1 MINNYRTRLL
11 YTIEQTSSIYLS
23 DAYQEGYLV
32 LNQNREATLNLLR
45 TSYKHSGATDNRGN
59 EDAQTSHLR
68 EIILDASA
76 RRHIAY
82 KIYLRVTAAKRLSAA
97 DEKAGY
103 WLNEDPTL
111 ESIIFW
117 VRLGITKQN

>member
-1 MINNYRTRLL
+1 MIESAYSRYQYTLLSNNTRAIRIVELINNYRTRLL

-68 EIILDASA
+68 E
-76 RRHIAY
+76 
-82 KIYLRVTAAKRLSAA
+82 
-97 DEKAGY
+97 
-103 WLNEDPTL
+103 
-111 ESIIFW
+111 
-117 VRLGITKQN
+117 